1 MTTSVSL
8 ALATLW
14 SELEALY
21 GPNRWTS
28 KQFQLWRILRIESE
42 VEAEKALREALQDD
56 SVAAKR
62 VDELLL
68 AIKPDFKKK
77 AAPDAVG
84 GKKEPFIRLP
94 LLYAT
99 DRNVNEKFQDEEE
112 DLDTRYGPKRSPD
125 QSLTLGVAEIS
136 IPERHKP
143 GKLQVPKW
151 WKLEFK
157 ADPAKHIC
165 LLKLDEQKSDD
176 LFAAEASK
184 LLEGAE
190 KREILIFIHGF
201 RSSFANAARR
211 AAQVAADSEFP
222 GAIALYSWPSEDST
236 ARYTFDANNV
246 EYTQPHFRRFVDLLQ
261 NRFPDARLHFMAHS
275 MGSRLLRW
283 TLEQRPANAPE
294 LGEAVFA
301 AADVDRQ
308 SFQNS
313 VANFA
318 GKASR
323 VTLYASQYDR
333 ALRASKTLNGYPR
346 AGDPADGILVTEGL
360 DTIDASSVT
369 HHLFS
374 LNHGYIG
381 DSRDL
386 VNDLYYLIAQG
397 QPAGK
402 RFGLEEVALGSNHYY
417 KFK

>member
-1 MTTSVSL
+1 MPTSVSL
-8 ALATLW
+8 ALASLW

-21 GPNRWTS
+21 GPNRWTG
-28 KQFQLWRILRIESE
+28 KQFQLWRVLRIESE
-42 VEAEKALREALQDD
+42 AEAEKALQEALQDNP
-56 SVAAKR
+56 VAAKR
-62 VDELLL
+62 VYELVL
-68 AIKPDFKKK
+68 AIKPDYKKK
-77 AAPDAVG
+77 AAPNAVG
-84 GKKEPFIRLP
+84 VKKEPFIRLP

-99 DRNVNEKFQDEEE
+99 DRNVSEELDGEE
-112 DLDTRYGPKRSPD
+112 DFEARYGPKRNPD

-143 GKLQVPKW
+143 GKLEVPKW
-151 WKLEFK
+151 WKLEFE

-176 LFAAEASK
+176 HFAAEASK
-184 LLEGAE
+184 LLQGAE

-201 RSSFANAARR
+201 NSSFANAARR

-222 GAIALYSWPSEDST
+222 GAVALYSWPSEDST
-236 ARYTFDANNV
+236 ARYMFDANNV
-246 EYTQPHFRRFVDLLQ
+246 EWTQPHFRRFVDLLQ

-283 TLEQRPANAPE
+283 TLEQRPANAPQ

-301 AADVDRQ
+301 AADVDHQ

-313 VANFA
+313 VTNFM

-346 AGDPADGILVTEGL
+346 AGDPGDGILVAQGL

-374 LNHGYIG
+374 LNHSYIG
-381 DSRDL
+381 DSREL
-386 VNDLYYLIAQG
+386 VSDLYYLIAQG

-402 RFGLEEVALGSNHYY
+402 RFGLEEVAFGSDHYY